1 MPAKILIVD
10 DEENHRKTLGIG
22 LRLEGYSVLEAAD
35 GDEGLIQL
43 EREPVDLAIVDLMM
57 PGMNGLE
64 FARRVRFRHPRTR
77 VVLTSAYH
85 LTERQLERAAAGVIG
100 FVAKPYSLDEL
111 VSFLSRKL
119 SQPPAA
125 FLTA

>member
-1 MPAKILIVD
+1 MRGKILIVD

-22 LRLEGYSVLEAAD
+22 LRLEGYEVIDASDGEIALEK
-35 GDEGLIQL
+35 L
-43 EREPVDLAIVDLMM
+43 EHEEIDLAIVDLMM

-64 FARRVRFRHPRTR
+64 FARRARFRYPRMR

-85 LTERQLERAAAGVIG
+85 LSERQLERAAAGVIG

-111 VSFLSRKL
+111 IGFLSRKL
-119 SQPPAA
+119 SQPPVASLSA
-125 FLTA
+125 

>member
-22 LRLEGYSVLEAAD
+22 LRLEGYAVAEAAD
-35 GDEGLIQL
+35 GEEGLTQL
-43 EREPVDLAIVDLMM
+43 DNHDVDLAIVDLMM

-64 FARRVRFRHPRTR
+64 FARRVRFEHPRTR

-100 FVAKPYSLDEL
+100 FVAKPYSLEEL
-111 VSFLSRKL
+111 VGFLSRKL
-119 SQPPAA
+119 SQPPPAA
-125 FLTA
+125 LSA